1 MTRTCSSRSLRSPA
15 LTWKSFR
22 SECAVRRIIY
32 VWCEFEFLSLH
43 HHCVFKSRGT
53 LNDTW
58 GEMSSPVYGSP
69 EIPAWLLVRE
79 RAPCSVNPS
88 LLCIHPQV
96 NPRQQPLPHLPNSC
110 VPKSYQK
117 HPLRSFPLLSQSQYN
132 HAVIKEATHLAKFDL
147 GRTPR
152 IQGGDWRA
160 DGRTRR
166 EISHLLLVLI
176 LPLS

>member
-22 SECAVRRIIY
+22 SKCAVRRNSFPSTIIAFSKAGEPWTTPGGKWVPLFMDLLKY
-32 VWCEFEFLSLH
+32 LRGFWC
-43 HHCVFKSRGT
+43 
-53 LNDTW
+53 
-58 GEMSSPVYGSP
+58 
-69 EIPAWLLVRE
+69 E